1 MINISLFLDILC
13 KCTLQRTALAFGF
26 CLDITL
32 FVLFKKALCEKYL
45 MPTLID
51 KKSVKKIN
59 NEFEINVSFVKDAPN
74 VSTLSWEKA

>member
-1 MINISLFLDILC
+1 MCEYSTLHNILHWKNLINISLFLDILC

-26 CLDITL
+26 CLDITT

-51 KKSVKKIN
+51 KKSVKN
-59 NEFEINVSFVKDAPN
+59 
-74 VSTLSWEKA
+74 